1 VASENK
7 RHVSKFLSIKLS
19 FLNDFLKTLPKN
31 VRKQLNCGAEIAI
44 IGADIFLLRKRCV
57 MRNVPNILSACRIV
71 MLAPLVLLILLNR
84 PVAYAFAT
92 ALFLLVA
99 ITDTVD
105 GRLARRYNL
114 VSTLGVFLDLTAD
127 KMLVT
132 GLLIAMVEVHLV
144 PAWIVVI
151 IVSREFLVTG
161 MRSLAA
167 SAGKVIPAGP
177 LGKQK
182 TFLTLLATGG
192 ILLGQ
197 AFSPAPLTLFPPHFI
212 PWSQLN
218 VGAVLL
224 FASDV
229 LMILAMIW
237 TVLSAAEYMR
247 GAAFLFR
254 PVEKVAPKS

>member
-1 VASENK
+1 
-7 RHVSKFLSIKLS
+7 
-19 FLNDFLKTLPKN
+19 
-31 VRKQLNCGAEIAI
+31 
-44 IGADIFLLRKRCV
+44 

-71 MLAPLVLLILLNR
+71 MLAPLVLLILINQ
-84 PVAYAFAT
+84 PVTYALAT
-92 ALFLLVA
+92 GLFLLVA
-99 ITDTVD
+99 ITDTLD

-127 KMLVT
+127 KMLVA

-144 PAWIVVI
+144 PSWIVIV

-167 SAGKVIPAGP
+167 AAGKVIPAGP

-192 ILLGQ
+192 ILLAE

-212 PWSQLN
+212 SWSQVNL
-218 VGAVLL
+218 GAVLL

-229 LMILAMIW
+229 LMMLALIW
-237 TVLSAAEYMR
+237 TVLSAVEYLR

-254 PVEKVAPKS
+254 PVAKTEPES

>member
-1 VASENK
+1 
-7 RHVSKFLSIKLS
+7 
-19 FLNDFLKTLPKN
+19 
-31 VRKQLNCGAEIAI
+31 
-44 IGADIFLLRKRCV
+44 

-71 MLAPLVLLILLNR
+71 MLAPLVLLILINQ
-84 PVAYAFAT
+84 PVTYAIAT
-92 ALFLLVA
+92 VLFLLVA
-99 ITDTVD
+99 ITDTLD

-127 KMLVT
+127 KMLVA
-132 GLLIAMVEVHLV
+132 GLLIALVEVHLV
-144 PAWIVVI
+144 PSWIVIVI
-151 IVSREFLVTG
+151 VAREFLVTG

-182 TFLTLLATGG
+182 TFLTLLAMGG
-192 ILLGQ
+192 ILLAS

-212 PWSQLN
+212 PWSQVN

-229 LMILAMIW
+229 LMILALIW
-237 TVLSAAEYMR
+237 TVLSAVEYMR

-254 PVEKVAPKS
+254 PVEKTEQTS

>member
-1 VASENK
+1 
-7 RHVSKFLSIKLS
+7 
-19 FLNDFLKTLPKN
+19 
-31 VRKQLNCGAEIAI
+31 
-44 IGADIFLLRKRCV
+44 

-92 ALFLLVA
+92 VLFLLVA

-105 GRLARRYNL
+105 GRLARHYNL

-127 KMLVT
+127 KMLVS

-144 PAWIVVI
+144 PAWIVII
-151 IVSREFLVTG
+151 IVAREFLVTG

-197 AFSPAPLTLFPPHFI
+197 AFSPAPLTLFPPRFI
-212 PWSQLN
+212 PWSQVNL
-218 VGAVLL
+218 GAVLL

-237 TVLSAAEYMR
+237 TVLSAVEYMR

-254 PVEKVAPKS
+254 PVEKVAQKS